1 MKEILGNNLKIFFD
15 KVDPSYK
22 NAEITYANDR
32 YEVWNISGELF
43 ERMCNMTEEE
53 FAKLSE
59 RDNAWWR
66 SADGSNLSLHEKG
79 EFTVNNK
86 IMVGWKN
93 KSWQDNDKEY
103 DNCTKY
109 TDLSEYLCEHIGVSL
124 PRNVVACAMD
134 LAKYNNMSMAELFQI
149 YEDKR

>member
-59 RDNAWWR
+59 RDDAWWR

-93 KSWQDNDKEY
+93 KPWQDNDKEY

-124 PRNVVACAMD
+124 PRNVVSCAMD

>member
-22 NAEITYANDR
+22 DAEITYANDR
-32 YEVWNISGELF
+32 YEVWNISDELF

-53 FAKLSE
+53 FTKLSE
-59 RDNAWWR
+59 RDDAWCR
-66 SADGSNLSLHEKG
+66 SADGSNLNWHEKG
-79 EFTVNNK
+79 EFIVNNK

-93 KSWQDNDKEY
+93 KPWQDDDKEY
-103 DNCTKY
+103 DNCINY
-109 TDLSEYLCEHIGVSL
+109 TDLSEYLCEHIGASQ

-134 LAKYNNMSMAELFQI
+134 LAKYNNMSMAELFQT
-149 YEDKR
+149 YER